1 MEQKPLHYDGS
12 GTPPVTLDKA
22 TKPEPFK
29 ISDEARKN
37 ISGNPYVGK

>member
-12 GTPPVTLDKA
+12 GTPPVTMEKA
-22 TKPEPFK
+22 NKSSLK

-37 ISGNPYVGK
+37 ISGNPYIGK

>member
-12 GTPPVTLDKA
+12 GTPPVTMEKA
-22 TKPEPFK
+22 AKSDSLK

-37 ISGNPYVGK
+37 ISGNPYIGK